1 MEGAGYLSWAMPGS
15 EVRTGHRR
23 EMPLFVC
30 FSPAG
35 KSWLEEALPG
45 L

>member
-15 EVRTGHRR
+15 EVRIGHRR
-23 EMPLFVC
+23 EMAFVC

-35 KSWLEEALPG
+35 KSWLEEALPD